1 MTNEEVIEELKKIRP
16 TLDNTFN
23 FSSERKQEAID
34 LAIKALDVRPKG
46 KWRSSSGEYLCDKC
60 FHHFVKTSNFCPN
73 CGDDKRGE

>member
-1 MTNEEVIEELKKIRP
+1 MEVERAIGILGNVP
-16 TLDNTFN
+16 LDDKLNP
-23 FSSERKQEAID
+23 EYIKQVQEAFSVVKTV
-34 LAIKALDVRPKG
+34 LERPKG